1 VAAGAFGGVNAD
13 NEDSVVSSCKLTPPT
28 GRLIGMGVGMDEDEK
43 EKEEDKDLELEKPPG
58 LGMDLSLA
66 RDLDG

>member
-28 GRLIGMGVGMDEDEK
+28 GRLIGMGVGMDEE
-43 EKEEDKDLELEKPPG
+43 EEDKDLELEKPPG